1 MPILQP
7 VHRIIT
13 PYYLQEIWRDT
24 HRDNRLFTRSIRL
37 LKKVIHGTAGS
48 PFFNRRLDPAFSA
61 NCCQDTTQD
70 IHFIPAQADTI
81 KQTTQAP
88 HQASEVFRAG
98 RI

>member
-7 VHRIIT
+7 VQRIIT

-48 PFFNRRLDPAFSA
+48 SYFNRLSDSTFSA
-61 NCCQDTTQD
+61 NRCQDATQD

-81 KQTTQAP
+81 KQTTQPP
-88 HQASEVFRAG
+88 HQTSEVFRTG